1 MRRGEEGRR
10 DKGRGDEGRSVQGRV
25 AGRTGDEGTV
35 LVLVL
40 GFTAVLLL
48 MVGVVVNVSA
58 AALARRAVASA
69 ADGAAVAAAQSLD
82 LPALYAGGVA
92 QGRLPL
98 DPAEAGARVAAYGQQ
113 AALTQPGLQLTVAV
127 DGSTATVVA
136 VREVRLPFSRLAGL
150 GPLRVQATA
159 RARAPVLP

>member
-1 MRRGEEGRR
+1 VSHDDRGP
-10 DKGRGDEGRSVQGRV
+10 DQGR
-25 AGRTGDEGTV
+25 GDEGTV

-82 LPALYAGGVA
+82 LSALYAGGLPD
-92 QGRLPL
+92 GRLPL
-98 DPAEAGARVAAYGQQ
+98 DPVEAGVRVAAYGQQ
-113 AALTQPGLQLTVAV
+113 AVLTQPGLQLTVAV
-127 DGSTATVVA
+127 QGSTATVVA
-136 VREVRLPFSRLAGL
+136 VREVRLPFSRLVGL
-150 GPLRVQATA
+150 QPLRVQATA